1 MLKALVIDDE
11 QPTLFMFNLFLDAF
25 GYKTITAENA
35 AAGIELFK
43 KERPSIVFTDIKM
56 PGMDGLDALKA
67 LKSIDPAVQVIVM
80 TGHGD
85 QDLMKKAME
94 LKATAFLNK
103 PIERSALEKVLEKA
117 VENLTK
123 KNKGC
128 AK

>member
-1 MLKALVIDDE
+1 MHKALIIDDE
-11 QPTLFMFNLFLDAF
+11 QPTLFMFNLFLDAY
-25 GYKTITAENA
+25 GYKVITAENA

-56 PGMDGLDALKA
+56 PGMDGLDALRM

-85 QDLMKKAME
+85 QDLMKQAME

-103 PIERSALEKVLEKA
+103 PIARSALEKVLKKA
-117 VENLTK
+117 VNGLPNRVES
-123 KNKGC
+123 
-128 AK
+128 

>member
-25 GYKTITAENA
+25 GYDVITAENA

-56 PGMDGLDALKA
+56 PGMDGLDALKM

-85 QDLMKKAME
+85 QDLMKQAME

-103 PIERSALEKVLEKA
+103 PIERAALEKVLKKA
-117 VENLTK
+117 LNGLPE
-123 KNKGC
+123 
-128 AK
+128 

>member
-25 GYKTITAENA
+25 GYEVITAENA

-43 KERPSIVFTDIKM
+43 KERPAIVFTDIKM
-56 PGMDGLDALKA
+56 PGMDGLDALKM

-85 QDLMKKAME
+85 QDLMKQAME

-103 PIERSALEKVLEKA
+103 PIERAALEKVLKKA
-117 VENLTK
+117 VDGLPE
-123 KNKGC
+123 
-128 AK
+128 